1 MGGVL
6 VSIIWE
12 HGRGGDLS
20 FFGIYNHVRSIFVPM
35 INNNYTN
42 GIIVKGPKHSMLIY
56 NES

>member
-42 GIIVKGPKHSMLIY
+42 GIIVKGPKHSM
-56 NES
+56 